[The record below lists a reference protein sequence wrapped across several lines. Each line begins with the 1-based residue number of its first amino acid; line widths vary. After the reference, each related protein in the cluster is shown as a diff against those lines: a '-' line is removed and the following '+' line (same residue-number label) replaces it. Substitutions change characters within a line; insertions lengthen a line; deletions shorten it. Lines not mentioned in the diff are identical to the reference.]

1 MSFESIINPMIFATY
16 DLRLLG
22 TICLTESLFRAISV
36 RVQVQVLSLKSNK
49 IEYIYTHSDI
59 VKQQIHTLVILEMS
73 TNSLWYTYT
82 TKDICWKW
90 WAITEKHYV
99 KHATLKSCVLQNSSP
114 SRILSCVLVICSPR
128 HVVIH
133 WNKTHRFVYKKK
145 V

>member
-73 TNSLWYTYT
+73 TNSL
-82 TKDICWKW
+82 
-90 WAITEKHYV
+90 
-99 KHATLKSCVLQNSSP
+99 
-114 SRILSCVLVICSPR
+114 
-128 HVVIH
+128 
-133 WNKTHRFVYKKK
+133 
-145 V
+145 